1 MIRLKITFVC
11 LVLAITGAQA
21 QDLKGALNKLKTKVS
36 GSAPELSKEETGKAL
51 KEALQI
57 GAEEAVAFLAKENGY
72 YESVYKVLLPEEAQ
86 KVTAKL
92 KAVPGFANV
101 EQELILR
108 LNRAAELAAAKAKPI
123 FVNAISGLSFQ
134 DALAILMGE
143 KNAAT
148 QYLRNTT
155 SQQLITAFKPVI
167 AASLDE
173 VKARQYWRDAVTAYN
188 KIPLV
193 TKVNTELD
201 DYVTNKALEGLFQ
214 LVEVKEGKIRT
225 DVSARSSE
233 LLRKVFAKQDK

>member
-1 MIRLKITFVC
+1 M
-11 LVLAITGAQA
+11 VLSVAAAQA
-21 QDLKGALNKLKTKVS
+21 QDLKGALNKLKTKV
-36 GSAPELSKEETGKAL
+36 GNSATELSKEETGKAL

-72 YESVYKVLLPEEAQ
+72 YESAYKVLLPEEAQ
-86 KVTAKL
+86 KVVTKL
-92 KAVPGFANV
+92 KVVPGFANV

-123 FVNAISGLSFQ
+123 FVNAITGLSFQ

-155 SQQLITAFKPVI
+155 SQQLIAEFKPVI

-173 VKARQYWRDAVTAYN
+173 VKARQIWRDAVTAYN

-201 DYVTNKALEGLFQ
+201 DHVTNKAMDGLFK
-214 LVEVKEGKIRT
+214 LVEVKENKIRT
-225 DVSARSSE
+225 DVSARTSD

>member
-1 MIRLKITFVC
+1 MIRLKITLAC
-11 LVLAITGAQA
+11 MVLSIAAAQA

-36 GSAPELSKEETGKAL
+36 GSTTELSKEETGKAL

-72 YESVYKVLLPEEAQ
+72 YESAYKVLLPEEAQ
-86 KVTAKL
+86 KVVTKL
-92 KAVPGFANV
+92 KVVPGFANV
-101 EQELILR
+101 EQELVLR

-123 FVNAISGLSFQ
+123 FVNAITSLSFQ

-155 SQQLITAFKPVI
+155 SQQLIAEFKPVI

-201 DYVTNKALEGLFQ
+201 DHVTNMAMDGLFK
-214 LVEVKEGKIRT
+214 LVEVKENKIRT
-225 DVSARSSE
+225 DVSARTSD

>member
-1 MIRLKITFVC
+1 MIRLKITLAC
-11 LVLAITGAQA
+11 MVLSIAAVQA
-21 QDLKGALNKLKTKVS
+21 QDLKGALNKLKTKV
-36 GSAPELSKEETGKAL
+36 GGTTTELSKEETGKAL

-57 GAEEAVAFLAKENGY
+57 GAEEAVTFLSKENGY

-86 KVTAKL
+86 KVVTKL
-92 KAVPGFANV
+92 KVVPGFANV

-123 FVNAISGLSFQ
+123 FVNAITGLSFQ

-155 SQQLITAFKPVI
+155 SQQLIAEFKPVI

-173 VKARQYWRDAVTAYN
+173 VKARQIWRDAVTAYN

-201 DYVTNKALEGLFQ
+201 DHVTNKAMDGLFK
-214 LVEVKEGKIRT
+214 LVEVKENKIRT
-225 DVSARSSE
+225 DVSARTSD